1 MRNDLNLQILSP
13 ANIAFSGIIR
23 SVHVSAAL
31 GELEIFLNHTSLVS
45 SLLPGYITVR
55 HISGS
60 DEQYFTNG
68 GYIEVNN
75 NEVSLIVDDII
86 DVKTLDKNYFKT
98 QAETLALKLHDKNL
112 SDDAYQKL
120 TESVALYNQYAV

>member
-31 GELEIFLNHTSLVS
+31 GELEIFLNHISLVS

-55 HISGS
+55 HVSGS
-60 DEQYFTNG
+60 DEKYFTNG
-68 GYIEVNN
+68 GYIEANN

-86 DVKTLDKNYFKT
+86 DVKTLDKNYFKK
-98 QAETLALKLHDKNL
+98 QAEILSVKLQDKNL
-112 SDDAYQKL
+112 DDDAYQKL
-120 TESVALYNQYAV
+120 TESVALYHQYAV

>member
-31 GELEIFLNHTSLVS
+31 GELEIFLNHISLVS

-55 HISGS
+55 HVSGS
-60 DEQYFTNG
+60 DEKYFTNG

-86 DVKTLDKNYFKT
+86 DVKTLDKNYFKK
-98 QAETLALKLHDKNL
+98 QAEVLAIKLQDKNL
-112 SDDAYQKL
+112 DDDAYQKL
-120 TESVALYNQYAV
+120 TESVALYNQYAA